1 MVALLVGIA
10 IMGVMMA
17 AAMPVW
23 RQAAQREKEA
33 ELAFRGEQ
41 YARAIGL
48 FQRKYAASF
57 PPNLEVLVQQ
67 KFLRKKY
74 KDPVTKEDFQILY
87 QAASAQRA
95 GEVATGTGRGT
106 GSGPGS
112 TTGVGRQTSVGGR
125 DSDDDDGAPTSF
137 GGGSA
142 GTLGPRGG
150 IVGVASKSKDKSIR
164 LYKGRGRYNE
174 WEFVYI
180 PVTQKGGQGGEGAER
195 PGAQSGPGSPQV
207 PGGANRPGVQ
217 GGLPGA
223 IGGGGPGR
231 RSGGAGNPNRP
242 RSQDQQTRPR
252 PDIFQSR
259 ELPPP

>member
-1 MVALLVGIA
+1 MVALLVGLA
-10 IMGVMMA
+10 IMGIMMS

-48 FQRKYAASF
+48 FQRKFAASF
-57 PPNLEVLVQQ
+57 PPSVDVLVDQ

-74 KDPVTKEDFQILY
+74 KDPVTNDDFQILY
-87 QAASAQRA
+87 QAASSQRA
-95 GEVATGTGRGT
+95 GDVSDGVGQGAGRN
-106 GSGPGS
+106 PGA
-112 TTGVGRQTSVGGR
+112 TTGVGRQTSVGSR
-125 DSDDDDGAPTSF
+125 DSDGGDDQPTSF

-150 IVGVASKSKDKSIR
+150 IVGVASKSKEKSIR

-174 WEFVYI
+174 WEFVYT
-180 PVTQKGGQGGEGAER
+180 PVTQKGGEGGNGADRPGSQGGTATPQA
-195 PGAQSGPGSPQV
+195 PGPPRT
-207 PGGANRPGVQ
+207 GG
-217 GGLPGA
+217 
-223 IGGGGPGR
+223 IGGIGPGR

-242 RSQDQQTRPR
+242 RPQGREQRR
-252 PDIFQSR
+252 RVVPDTFR
-259 ELPPP
+259 LPGAPPQR